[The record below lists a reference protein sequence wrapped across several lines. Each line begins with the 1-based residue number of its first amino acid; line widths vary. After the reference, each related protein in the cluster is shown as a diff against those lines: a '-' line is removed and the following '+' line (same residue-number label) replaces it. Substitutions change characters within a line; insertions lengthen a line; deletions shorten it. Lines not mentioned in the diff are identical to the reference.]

1 MNKNP
6 KKNAFS
12 VKNTLLLFLSQ
23 RRLLTILKYTLFLYS
38 SKRKTGNDLVTE
50 ILHKPSF
57 HCFFP
62 VFKTMQNEEYQ
73 PYLQSITRFF
83 SIFAL

>member
-1 MNKNP
+1 M
-6 KKNAFS
+6 
-12 VKNTLLLFLSQ
+12 
-23 RRLLTILKYTLFLYS
+23 LTILKYTLFLYS

-62 VFKTMQNEEYQ
+62 VFKTMRNEEYQ

-83 SIFAL
+83 LYLHYKLFSYTELTLVKIEL

>member
-1 MNKNP
+1 
-6 KKNAFS
+6 
-12 VKNTLLLFLSQ
+12 
-23 RRLLTILKYTLFLYS
+23 
-38 SKRKTGNDLVTE
+38 

-62 VFKTMQNEEYQ
+62 VFKTMLNEEYQ

-83 SIFAL
+83 LYLHYKLFSYIELTLF